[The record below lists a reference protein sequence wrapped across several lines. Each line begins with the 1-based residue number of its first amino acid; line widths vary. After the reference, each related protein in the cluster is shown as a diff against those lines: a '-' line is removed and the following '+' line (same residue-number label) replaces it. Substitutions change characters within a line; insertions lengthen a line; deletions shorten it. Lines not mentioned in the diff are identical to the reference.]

1 MVAQPNSVEALKDRF
16 IKLYVAK
23 KNRPSTLQQV
33 ERILDTEVLP
43 VWKGKSIHDITKE
56 DVLKLLDD
64 MAEDRPTLAN
74 RTLAIVRKWFNW
86 MIDRN
91 ILKTV
96 SPCAGV
102 KPPSSENSRERVLS
116 AEEIKSL
123 WHACDQVGLPFGPF
137 VKLLLLTGQRR
148 SEVAGMRWSEI
159 DDGKRTWTLPSER
172 TKNGVQHTIPLSPQ
186 AWAIIKSLPKIQD
199 GDAEGDHVIS
209 TTGNSGIAGFSK
221 AKRQLDK
228 LTQFNKPWTYHDVRR
243 SVVTHMAEG
252 WPVLSAD
259 AHRPAENFQLPT
271 AQENFS
277 VAPHVV
283 EAVVNHISGHKA
295 GVAGVYN
302 RATYAVEK
310 KVALEKWAE
319 RLIQITSDVPTA
331 AADLPLDAD
340 VATTL
345 IRPKFGQRR

>member
-1 MVAQPNSVEALKDRF
+1 MAIGRAADSVEALNDRF

-64 MAEDRPTLAN
+64 IADDRPTLAN

-91 ILKTV
+91 ILKTA

-116 AEEIKSL
+116 TEEIKSL

-159 DDGKRTWTLPSER
+159 DEGKRTWTLPGER
-172 TKNGVQHTIPLSPQ
+172 TKNGVQHTSSLIP
-186 AWAIIKSLPKIQD
+186 ASL
-199 GDAEGDHVIS
+199 GHH
-209 TTGNSGIAGFSK
+209 
-221 AKRQLDK
+221 
-228 LTQFNKPWTYHDVRR
+228 HD
-243 SVVTHMAEG
+243 
-252 WPVLSAD
+252 
-259 AHRPAENFQLPT
+259 
-271 AQENFS
+271 
-277 VAPHVV
+277 
-283 EAVVNHISGHKA
+283 
-295 GVAGVYN
+295 
-302 RATYAVEK
+302 
-310 KVALEKWAE
+310 
-319 RLIQITSDVPTA
+319 A
-331 AADLPLDAD
+331 AA
-340 VATTL
+340 
-345 IRPKFGQRR
+345 GQRRRQRWRSRHFDHRQRRYLWFQQSKKAAG